1 MSLSMRTGV
10 IGTLF
15 ATLLGGWSPPVE
27 ARASDWPTWR
37 GPGGNGVASGTPPT
51 TWSESNNVEWKTSI
65 PGLGTST
72 PIVWENRIYLTTAVD
87 TGKAGPNTPP
97 QAGETQTR
105 GRRGRGGPP
114 ANIFKFS
121 LMAVDLETGKVVWDQ
136 TLREAQPHEGT
147 HPDGTHASNSPVTDG
162 ERLFAFFGSNGVYAL
177 DLDGNVLWEKDLG
190 DMQTRLGFGE
200 GASPALWGDSLVVQ
214 WDHEGDSFIVT
225 LDANTGDERWRKAR
239 AEGTSWT
246 TPRVIEVN
254 GRPQVITVAT
264 AKIRSYDLETGDLVW
279 EASGMTLN
287 TIPSPVYEDGK
298 VYLMSGFRGN
308 AAMAIDLASAKGD
321 ITETDSVLWTLDR
334 DTPYVPSPLLY
345 DGLIYMLKSNDG
357 ILTVVDAASG
367 DVVYGPQ
374 RLGDPANVYA
384 SPVGWGDNVLFLGRD
399 GAAAI
404 IKAGRNFEVL
414 STNELEDRF
423 DASPVIVGDRLLL
436 RGRSNLYSIK
446 AGS

>member
-1 MSLSMRTGV
+1 MRIAPVTLYALILVGPLSPLTAAEG
-10 IGTLF
+10 
-15 ATLLGGWSPPVE
+15 
-27 ARASDWPTWR
+27 DWPSWR
-37 GPGGNGVASGTPPT
+37 GPDGNGVATGSPPT
-51 TWSESNNVEWKTSI
+51 SWSESSNIEWKTAI

-72 PIVWENRIYLTTAVD
+72 PIVWKNRIYLTTAVD
-87 TGKAGPNTPP
+87 TGKAGPNPPP
-97 QAGETQTR
+97 QPDASQTR
-105 GRRGRGGPP
+105 GRRGRGGQP
-114 ANIFKFS
+114 ANIFRFS
-121 LMAVDLETGKVVWDQ
+121 VMALDLETGKVVWDK

-177 DLDGNVLWEKDLG
+177 DLEGNVLWERDLG
-190 DMQTRLGFGE
+190 DMRTRLGFGE

-225 LDANTGDERWRKAR
+225 LDAKTGDERWRKAR

-246 TPRVIEVN
+246 TPRIIEVN

-264 AKIRSYDLETGDLVW
+264 AKVRSYDLETGDLVW

-287 TIPSPVYEDGK
+287 TIPSPVYDDGT

-308 AAMAIDLASAKGD
+308 AAMAVDLSSAKGD

-357 ILTVVDAASG
+357 ILTVVDAKTG
-367 DVVYGPQ
+367 KVVYGPE

-384 SPVGWGDNVLFLGRD
+384 SPIGFDGKVLFLGRD
-399 GAAAI
+399 GAAAV
-404 IKAGRNFEVL
+404 IKAGPQYEVL
-414 STNELEDRF
+414 ATNELEDRF

-436 RGRSNLYSIK
+436 RGRSNIYSVK